1 MVQATHSLSS
11 GSHRSRA
18 RHKPC
23 VSRPEEPHASPRV
36 SRPSLAF
43 FRTRHHPLR
52 PPIAREED
60 AACKQPNVR
69 EEHRGEPCAAR
80 RQCSLTVGDR
90 PCAARRLYRV
100 THSRTLA
107 GVCPLESVPTPH
119 ESRPPMVRPVR
130 SMCGGVSQPSASQ
143 RDGERSH
150 VTRLIGPT

>member
-1 MVQATHSLSS
+1 MVQARHSLSS
-11 GSHRSRA
+11 ESHRSRA
-18 RHKPC
+18 EHKAC

-119 ESRPPMVRPVR
+119 EPRPPMVRPVR
-130 SMCGGVSQPSASQ
+130 STCGGVSQPSASQ

-150 VTRLIGPT
+150 VTHHGPT